1 MYRPD
6 KAKEAE
12 KVMGADDIA
21 HPSVAYLRNRAKDLY
36 VGGSIQAIQLPTY
49 HDYVSLRC
57 ECVPNG
63 QVFEAGSYL
72 TNAVTPSELR
82 AHFKKMAW
90 RKVVAF
96 QVSASHIMVR
106 LHDSNE
112 RRRRAT
118 QCTARIGN

>member
-1 MYRPD
+1 MYHPD

-36 VGGSIQAIQLPTY
+36 VGGSVQAIQLPTY

-57 ECVPNG
+57 ECM
-63 QVFEAGSYL
+63 L
-72 TNAVTPSELR
+72 TAAHSNQSQPGHAVTPSELR
-82 AHFKKMAW
+82 THFKKMAW

-96 QVSASHIMVR
+96 QVSSVNLTFSIDGTHELSR
-106 LHDSNE
+106 P
-112 RRRRAT
+112 AT
-118 QCTARIGN
+118 PCTAHTES